1 MRSVLSVISD
11 AMLIVSMALFCGDM
25 PLLATASMALA
36 LALALVVFYK
46 DTKR

>member
-11 AMLIVSMALFCGDM
+11 ALLIVAMALFCGGM
-25 PLLATASMALA
+25 PLLATACMAVA

-46 DTKR
+46 ETKR